1 MSTANAM
8 ASEMA
13 RLLSRR
19 RTLWKVLVAIL
30 LAISILVPL
39 LLIWQVQA
47 EEAAEQAAEEQSV
60 RQDFQN
66 TWCDTFEG
74 GVSDEEILLTWREFI
89 DRNRS
94 YLESRPELYIE
105 TFEGERVLHI
115 EQTIEYFINEPSIS
129 PGFVPFEG
137 EIEGALGPGWPTYEY
152 LASGENEFGRSTVL
166 PCR

>member
-1 MSTANAM
+1 M
-8 ASEMA
+8 
-13 RLLSRR
+13 
-19 RTLWKVLVAIL
+19 
-30 LAISILVPL
+30 
-39 LLIWQVQA
+39 
-47 EEAAEQAAEEQSV
+47 EAAQAVKVVVQE
-60 RQDFQN
+60 DFQN
-66 TWCDTFEG
+66 TWCETFEG
-74 GVSDEEILLTWREFI
+74 GISDAEILLTWREFI

-94 YLESRPELYIE
+94 YLETRPELYIE

-152 LASGENEFGRSTVL
+152 LALGENDFGRPTVL